1 MSESPTAMLILAV
14 LAGMGVLFGLTASR
28 RAARKAAKGVR
39 EVNRLTAMAFRT
51 VLFAVVITGVQWLI
65 TAHATDPRVIVPTLA
80 IPALVAAFQLARMFA
95 VTEVVYSSRRGG
107 GYR

>member
-1 MSESPTAMLILAV
+1 MLVLVGLAA
-14 LAGMGVLFGLTASR
+14 LGVLFGITASR
-28 RAARKAAKGVR
+28 RAARKAAKGMR

-51 VLFAVVITGVQWLI
+51 ILFAAVITAVQWLI

-80 IPALVAAFQLARMFA
+80 VPALVAAFQLARMFA

-107 GYR
+107 GHR